1 MDFQNIP
8 LFSAL
13 KTKMH
18 WLQDRQ
24 RVLATN
30 VANAN
35 TPRFEAQDLK
45 EPNFEAL
52 VNSSTNKLAMQAHHQ
67 SHMSGA
73 RSNTVEAA
81 FRVVDKP
88 DAETT
93 PGGNSVVIEQQMMKV
108 AETQMAYKTAVGLYN
123 KSMGLFRIAIG
134 RGNS

>member
-45 EPNFEAL
+45 EPKFEAL
-52 VNSSTNKLAMQAHHQ
+52 VNGSTNKLSMRAGHQA
-67 SHMSGA
+67 HMSG
-73 RSNTVEAA
+73 SMTNTTEAS

-93 PGGNSVVIEQQMMKV
+93 PSGNSVVIEQQMMKV
-108 AETQMAYKTAVGLYN
+108 AETQMAYQTAIGLYN

>member
-24 RVLATN
+24 SVLATN

-35 TPRFEAQDLK
+35 TPRFEAQDLQ
-45 EPNFEAL
+45 EPKFEAL
-52 VNSSTNKLAMQAHHQ
+52 VQGSTNKLSMSAQHQ
-67 SHMSGA
+67 SHISGGIA
-73 RSNTVEAA
+73 NSVEGS

-93 PGGNSVVIEQQMMKV
+93 PSGNSVVIEQQMMKV
-108 AETQMAYKTAVGLYN
+108 AETQMAYQTAVGLYN